1 MLKTKTIRIDDKL
14 HEAARLYVTTLGISG
29 GFSAYIQ
36 GLIVNDFKKNGVKL
50 PKEDKQ

>member
-14 HEAARLYVTTLGISG
+14 HQAAKDYVTELGISG

-36 GLIVNDFKKNGVKL
+36 ALIKYDLKKNGITL
-50 PKEDKQ
+50 PKEDK